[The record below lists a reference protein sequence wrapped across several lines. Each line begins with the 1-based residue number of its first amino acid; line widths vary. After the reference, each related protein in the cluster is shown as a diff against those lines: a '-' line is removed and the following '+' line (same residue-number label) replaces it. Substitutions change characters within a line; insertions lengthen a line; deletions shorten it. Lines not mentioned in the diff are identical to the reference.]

1 MAQQHKHAPREC
13 RIVKSEEYVG
23 YGFNLYQEKS
33 KPGQYIGRIE
43 PGSPADDAG
52 LKENDR
58 LVEVNGVNIGGENHK
73 QVVAR
78 IKSKMLETVLLVSD
92 SYADNYHKE
101 RGVIIKSSLPYV
113 IKLSNAD
120 DNRNKIDEDDIDSQH
135 NDDEEIIDT
144 RLQKVSF
151 SSEESNNDIN
161 SIKRDSTISRESKS
175 SDRKS
180 VELGRQDSGVSEE
193 SVDSAISTP
202 TSNKPDSNIGSNDI
216 SDLGLNLSVEEVK
229 ERIRRRRKHDPR
241 TIPSKRASGEWW
253 NQYKMI
259 QTL

>member
-1 MAQQHKHAPREC
+1 MAQNKHAPREC

-43 PGSPADDAG
+43 PGSPADEAG

-113 IKLSNAD
+113 VKLSNAD
-120 DNRNKIDEDDIDSQH
+120 NDMDEKDKDDIDSQH
-135 NDDEEIIDT
+135 HEEEEIIDT

-151 SSEESNNDIN
+151 SSEEDKNDKN
-161 SIKRDSTISRESKS
+161 SVKRDSTISSDSKS
-175 SDRKS
+175 DKRSID
-180 VELGRQDSGVSEE
+180 LGRQDSGVSEE
-193 SVDSAISTP
+193 SLDSIVSTP
-202 TSNKPDSNIGSNDI
+202 TSNRPDSNNENNDI

-241 TIPSKRASGEWW
+241 TIPNKRASGEWW